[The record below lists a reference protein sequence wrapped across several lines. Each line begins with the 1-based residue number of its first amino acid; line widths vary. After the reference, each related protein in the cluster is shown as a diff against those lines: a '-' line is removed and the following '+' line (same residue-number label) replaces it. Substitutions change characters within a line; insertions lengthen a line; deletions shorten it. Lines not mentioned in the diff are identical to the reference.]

1 MSRTV
6 RKQLDSIVELL
17 DKAHQLLYRELQISP
32 IDEQSIIQ
40 LATSCQKGAIALGE
54 KIEKVYGTGKQS
66 VSILEQ
72 YCENVY
78 LLTISLQDADQMQK
92 LCADLNQQIQSLRD
106 IMDIEFP
113 NKLEVVFFPYKVSM
127 WDSLESVY
135 LAAKEDEDCEV
146 YCVPIPYFDR
156 NSDYSFGQ
164 MHYEGGEYPKN
175 IEIMDWKDYDLAE
188 RRPDVIYIHNPYDDR
203 NFVTS
208 VLPAYYSS
216 ELKKY
221 TDCLVYIPYCVYD
234 EPKSSTDQETLEFF
248 ERYITPVMFHADQIV
263 FQSENFSEVFIKT
276 ISSRTN
282 ISESIW
288 KTKILS
294 LGSPKYDKARST
306 LAETDISEAW
316 KNKIFSDDG
325 TRKKVVFYNTSL
337 NMLLKYNEKMLDK
350 IDSVIAYF
358 EEHKDKYVLLWRP
371 HPLAEATIEAMRP
384 NLWKKYQRIVE
395 DYKRKDIGIYD
406 DTPDYAS
413 GFALSDAYYG
423 DFSSL
428 VQLYQ
433 ASGKLLLQQDVNVK
447 DYCNSLDYVISNN
460 MYYDGESL
468 WATAMNYN
476 GVYRINPVDFHAE
489 YIGAFPDED
498 PNGGD
503 LYFGIHEK
511 DNKLYFCPCN
521 AGSIGILDKKT
532 MQLSSVKVKTKNGSS
547 KRNYYG
553 SSNTDKYIII
563 AEHEHNTIVTMNT
576 QTLEVDYINVCELF
590 PDMVFDK
597 KDVLVR
603 YLCACN
609 CMLYTI
615 SPTRKALLK
624 IDLKNRNAELFPL
637 PADLIDSRS
646 LEYSTI
652 YSDGKSL
659 WLIQPYQEH
668 VLRLD
673 PETGKVIQKIEFAKS
688 ARFVCAGQ
696 FVYLFSYEREICC
709 KIDINTHEYI
719 MINVGVKAE
728 CAFTFEDKIILFD
741 LYEKKI
747 TILNTTTFE
756 YTKTSIGSEL
766 ANSGFYDIS
775 QMFRRY
781 EKQYDYTRE
790 SAFYNLELLMEGIHT
805 GSTNAVSETNE
816 PIGTQIHK
824 AIKVKMRRKL

>member
-92 LCADLNQQIQSLRD
+92 LCAALNQQIQSLRD
-106 IMDIEFP
+106 IMDTEFP

-248 ERYITPVMFHADQIV
+248 GRYITPVMFHADQIV

-276 ISSRTN
+276 ISSHTN

-460 MYYDGESL
+460 MYYDGESI

-521 AGSIGILDKKT
+521 AGSIGVLDKKT
-532 MQLSSVKVKTKNGSS
+532 MQLSSVKVKTKKDSS
-547 KRNYYG
+547 KGNYSG
-553 SSNTDKYIII
+553 NDSIGNCI
-563 AEHEHNTIVTMNT
+563 AFAERGHNTIVTMNT

-609 CMLYTI
+609 CMFYTI
-615 SPTRKALLK
+615 SPTKKALLK
-624 IDLKNRNAELFPL
+624 IDLKNKTAKMLSL
-637 PADLIDSRS
+637 LDGLIDCDN
-646 LEYSTI
+646 LAVATI
-652 YSDGKSL
+652 HSDGKSL
-659 WLIQPYQEH
+659 WLIQPYQEN

-673 PETGKVIQKIEFAKS
+673 PETGKVIQKIEFAKG
-688 ARFVCAGQ
+688 AIFVNVGQ

-709 KIDINTHEYI
+709 KIDINTYEYT

-728 CAFTFEDKIILFD
+728 YAFNFNDKIILFHSS
-741 LYEKKI
+741 EKEI
-747 TILNTTTFE
+747 TILNITTFE
-756 YTKTSIGSEL
+756 YIKTPIGSGFT
-766 ANSGFYDIS
+766 NSGLYNIS
-775 QMFRRY
+775 QMFRNC

-805 GSTNAVSETNE
+805 GSTNAVSEIDE

-824 AIKVKMRRKL
+824 MIKEKMR